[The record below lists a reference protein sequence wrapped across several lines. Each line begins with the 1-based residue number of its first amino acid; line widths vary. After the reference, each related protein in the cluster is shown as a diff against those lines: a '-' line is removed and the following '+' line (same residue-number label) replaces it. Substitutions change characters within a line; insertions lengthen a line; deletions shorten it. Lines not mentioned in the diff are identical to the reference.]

1 MTVAAINLEV
11 RVLELLVSRLCHD
24 LISPVGAI
32 NNGVELMEEMG
43 EDMAG
48 EAIGLI
54 AQSGRQAAGRLQC
67 FRVAYGAAGGQAG
80 MGWKEARAMAEGW
93 LTGGKVKLDWAISQG
108 DWPADPPAG
117 AVKLLLN
124 AVMLADEAL
133 SYGGVVTVDSASGA
147 FLVKAKGRA
156 ADLGADR
163 LAALAGRAALADLS
177 PKTVHAYAAGIFSRH
192 YRLPLDLRSVDP
204 GELHLRIS
212 L

>member
-1 MTVAAINLEV
+1 MTVAAIQLEV

-43 EDMAG
+43 EDMAD

-80 MGWKEARAMAEGW
+80 MGWNESRAMAEGW
-93 LTGGKVKLDWAISQG
+93 LTGGKVALDWAIGRG

-124 AVMLADEAL
+124 AVMLADESL
-133 SYGGVVTVDSASGA
+133 SYGGVVTVESASGA

-163 LAALAGRAALADLS
+163 LAALDGRAAIADLS
-177 PKTVHAYAAGIFSRH
+177 PKTVHAHVAGIFCRH
-192 YRLPLDLRSVDP
+192 YRLPLDLRPVDP
-204 GELHLRIS
+204 GELHLRIG